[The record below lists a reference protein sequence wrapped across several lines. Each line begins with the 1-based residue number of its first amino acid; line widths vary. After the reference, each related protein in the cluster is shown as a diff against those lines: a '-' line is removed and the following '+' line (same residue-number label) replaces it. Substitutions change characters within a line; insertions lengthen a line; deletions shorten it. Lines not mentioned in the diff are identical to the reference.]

1 MGMSYGA
8 DPVKGT
14 FHYFTGALYPMPQ
27 EISEPY
33 VIQSLPPGNYI
44 VCRIEA
50 ENFETLVCEGLDKA
64 ASYLLHTWLPSRSL
78 EIEPF
83 SAEKY
88 NLAETE
94 DISMELWVKLK
105 EPTMN

>member
-1 MGMSYGA
+1 
-8 DPVKGT
+8 
-14 FHYFTGALYPMPQ
+14 MPQ

-50 ENFETLVCEGLDKA
+50 ENFETLVCEGLDKS
-64 ASYLLHTWLPSRSL
+64 ASYLLNTWLPSQSL